1 VIVIHWIFDASLQLW
16 TLASQKS
23 LTIGLNGL
31 YLTSLGLPYIKCPL
45 VSIMFRSL
53 VHGCGCMT
61 VECLCMDSYVLIYG
75 EESIVSH

>member
-1 VIVIHWIFDASLQLW
+1 VIVIHWIFGASLQLW

-23 LTIGLNGL
+23 LTIVLNGIR
-31 YLTSLGLPYIKCPL
+31 LTNLGLTYITCPF

-53 VHGCGCMT
+53 HHGCGYII

-75 EESIVSH
+75 EESIVNH